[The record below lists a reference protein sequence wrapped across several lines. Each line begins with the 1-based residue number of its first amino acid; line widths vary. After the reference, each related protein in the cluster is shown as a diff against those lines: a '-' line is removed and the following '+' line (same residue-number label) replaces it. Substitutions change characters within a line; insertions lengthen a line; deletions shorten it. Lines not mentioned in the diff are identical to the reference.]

1 MTSLTPS
8 GPVVRGEGIDAFAV
22 PFVSVS
28 DGHEYPV
35 FGTFLGIDDLRMARW
50 SDRYD
55 FVPVADSA
63 TVEPRNPTFSLYFST
78 LELSQMISQIE

>member
-8 GPVVRGEGIDAFAV
+8 GHDVSGEGIDAFAV
-22 PFVSVS
+22 PFVSIS

-35 FGTFLGIDDLRMARW
+35 FGAFLGIDDLRMARW
-50 SDRYD
+50 SDRYVLGKVGD
-55 FVPVADSA
+55 APL
-63 TVEPRNPTFSLYFST
+63 VEPRKSTFSLYFSM

>member
-1 MTSLTPS
+1 MTSLIPS
-8 GPVVRGEGIDAFAV
+8 GQVIKGEGMDAFAV
-22 PFVSVS
+22 PFVSIN

-55 FVPVADSA
+55 LGPVGDAPPAELRIS
-63 TVEPRNPTFSLYFST
+63 TFSVYFST
-78 LELSQMISQIE
+78 LEHSQMISRFE

>member
-8 GPVVRGEGIDAFAV
+8 GHDVSGEGIDVFAV
-22 PFVSVS
+22 PFVSIS

-35 FGTFLGIDDLRMARW
+35 FGAFLGIDDLRMARW
-50 SDRYD
+50 SDRSD
-55 FVPVADSA
+55 LVPVVDVAI
-63 TVEPRNPTFSLYFST
+63 VEPRKPTFSLYFSM